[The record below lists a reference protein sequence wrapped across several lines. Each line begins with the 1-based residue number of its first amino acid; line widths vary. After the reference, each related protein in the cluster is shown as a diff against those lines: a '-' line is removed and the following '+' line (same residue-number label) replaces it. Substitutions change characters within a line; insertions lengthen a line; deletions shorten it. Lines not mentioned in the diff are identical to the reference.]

1 MKPRYSRLRG
11 FTLVELLVVIGI
23 IALLIAILLPALNG
37 ARRQANTVKCN
48 SNLRTI
54 GQIMQLY
61 ASEYKG
67 KVPRNYEY
75 DAQYQTGMVFWAEAF
90 GRYLKKDF
98 PSLHPNISA
107 NRDDTM
113 LPYLQQIKV
122 YQCPAT
128 TNEKQVVSY
137 CSNGWPLTPS
147 ATATGSEPALII
159 TKIKQASELIYL
171 IEAHATNLETNR
183 FHYYDIVRL
192 ENLPM
197 VPGNPP
203 TVNTA
208 NTVRVCQDNRHAGQA
223 NILYVDGHAAGKQWK
238 SITELDVHPPN

>member
-1 MKPRYSRLRG
+1 MNMRLPKTRG

-23 IALLIAILLPALNG
+23 IALLIAILLPALNV
-37 ARRQANTVKCN
+37 AKRQANTVKC
-48 SNLRTI
+48 SANLRTI

-75 DAQYQTGMVFWAEAF
+75 DAQYQQGMIFWAEAF
-90 GRYLKKDF
+90 GKYLKKDF

-107 NRDDTM
+107 TRDDTM
-113 LPYLQQIKV
+113 LPYLKQIKV

-128 TNEKQVVSY
+128 PNEQQVVSY
-137 CSNGWPLTPS
+137 CANGWPLTDL
-147 ATATGSEPALII
+147 ATATGSEPALIV

-171 IEAHATNLETNR
+171 VEAHATNLETNR
-183 FHYYDIVRL
+183 FHYYDIIRMD
-192 ENLPM
+192 NLPM
-197 VPGNPP
+197 VPGTPP

-208 NTVRVCQDNRHAGQA
+208 NTVRISQDNRHGGQA
-223 NILYVDGHAAGKQWK
+223 NILYIDGHAAGKPWK
-238 SITELDVHPPN
+238 SITEFDVHPK